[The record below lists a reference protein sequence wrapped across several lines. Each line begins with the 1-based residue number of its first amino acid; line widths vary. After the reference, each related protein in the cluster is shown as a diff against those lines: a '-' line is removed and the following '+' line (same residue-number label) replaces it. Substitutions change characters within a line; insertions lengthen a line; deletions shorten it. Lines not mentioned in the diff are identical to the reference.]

1 MFEYNYLL
9 NDITTN
15 MNSVVSFE
23 LFCFVVFAFLLSL
36 VIDIIFGEL
45 PTRIHPVVIVGSLI
59 NFFKNVFIK
68 IKNKM
73 SGLLVII
80 GVLCFKCNIIY
91 YLLYFIIKCYFIV
104 YCIFNTSIIDIFRQH
119 ASPDCC

>member
-59 NFFKNVFIK
+59 SFFKNVFIK
-68 IKNKM
+68 IKTF
-73 SGLLVII
+73 V
-80 GVLCFKCNIIY
+80 F
-91 YLLYFIIKCYFIV
+91 
-104 YCIFNTSIIDIFRQH
+104 
-119 ASPDCC
+119 